1 MMDMFLVEIMLHL
14 IMQTPYNLIEG
25 RFTNR
30 SKEHLTSYLPKS
42 CQRVKCS
49 FELLYLSFI
58 SLPLTS
64 DHKVGLEV
72 KCKIFSTL

>member
-1 MMDMFLVEIMLHL
+1 MKRSASEPGLTLTISCQFALTYVVADSIMMDLFLVEIMLHL

-25 RFTNR
+25 RFSNR

-49 FELLYLSFI
+49 F
-58 SLPLTS
+58 
-64 DHKVGLEV
+64 
-72 KCKIFSTL
+72 